1 MTERVGMSEFPQRG
15 AVWCECPATMHI
27 EVHSRGGGTEV
38 SLIRDI
44 VGSDVGLR

>member
-15 AVWCECPATMHI
+15 GSMVWMPCYDAYWSSLT
-27 EVHSRGGGTEV
+27 RDGTEV